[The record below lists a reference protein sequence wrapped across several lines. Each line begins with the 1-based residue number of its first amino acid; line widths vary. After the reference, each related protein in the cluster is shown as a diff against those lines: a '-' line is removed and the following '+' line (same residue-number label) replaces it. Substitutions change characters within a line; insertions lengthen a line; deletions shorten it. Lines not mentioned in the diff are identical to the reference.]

1 MRVDFKAVRVVATR
15 NMQCERGCG
24 RKTTRQ
30 RTFECTIN
38 PFNTNADGTV
48 KSEREV
54 RAQAQE
60 KADAWRPDPYT
71 CKACQAKI
79 ESRAVSND

>member
-1 MRVDFKAVRVVATR
+1 MRIDFPVVKAVATR
-15 NMQCERGCG
+15 NMYCERGCG

-38 PFNTNADGTV
+38 PFNKNADGTV
-48 KSEREV
+48 KTESQV

-60 KADAWRPDPYT
+60 QADAWRPEPYT
-71 CKACQAKI
+71 CKKCK
-79 ESRAVSND
+79 ESTNG

>member
-1 MRVDFKAVRVVATR
+1 MRIDFPRVKVLATR
-15 NMQCERGCG
+15 NMYCERGCG

-38 PFNTNADGTV
+38 PFNTNPDGTV
-48 KSEREV
+48 KTEIQV

-60 KADAWRPDPYT
+60 KADAWRPEPYT
-71 CKACQAKI
+71 CKKCK
-79 ESRAVSND
+79 ESK